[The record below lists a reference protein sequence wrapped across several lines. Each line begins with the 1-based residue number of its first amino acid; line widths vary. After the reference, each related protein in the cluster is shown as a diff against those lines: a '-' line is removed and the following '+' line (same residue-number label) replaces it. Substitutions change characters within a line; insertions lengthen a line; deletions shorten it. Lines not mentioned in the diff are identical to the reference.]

1 MLIFLSS
8 RLGIDFYPSVFDF
21 EEVPSLESNQMCALE
36 SHSVETTIK
45 WFQFCVLVNL
55 HFSSFHINDQLFSS
69 HRA

>member
-1 MLIFLSS
+1 MLILISS
-8 RLGIDFYPSVFDF
+8 RLDIDFYPSVFDL
-21 EEVPSLESNQMCALE
+21 EEVPSVESDQMCALE

-55 HFSSFHINDQLFSS
+55 PFSSFHINDQLFSS

>member
-21 EEVPSLESNQMCALE
+21 EEVLSLESDQMCALE
-36 SHSVETTIK
+36 SHSVQTTIK
-45 WFQFCVLVNL
+45 WLQFCVLVNL